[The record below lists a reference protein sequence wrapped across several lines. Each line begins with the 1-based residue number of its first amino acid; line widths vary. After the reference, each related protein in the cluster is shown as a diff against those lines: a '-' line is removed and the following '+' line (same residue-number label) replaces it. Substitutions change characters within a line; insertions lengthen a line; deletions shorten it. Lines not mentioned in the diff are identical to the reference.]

1 MKITVLIEN
10 SVCRINPNGVKGEHG
25 ISLFIEMNDKKVL
38 FDTGK
43 SGLFYQNAQ
52 KSGIDI
58 SEVDYLFIS
67 HGHFDHGGGLK
78 KFLSVNQKAKIY
90 LHRKA
95 LGKYYAKLLGI
106 IPLYIGL
113 NQKLW
118 QQHQSRF
125 VLLEK
130 DTKITNDLMVIEN
143 FKHRFPIPKGNGSL
157 YEKTDKKLQKDRFLH
172 EIALI
177 LSENDKNV
185 VLTGCSHS
193 GIVNMYHKAQSVLNG
208 QKINAVLGGF
218 HIHNPVTK
226 KNESKSYLDRLS
238 DALRETGATYY
249 TGHCTGE
256 KNYRYLKQYLG
267 DALNTMRTGEII
279 EI

>member
-10 SVCRINPNGVKGEHG
+10 SVCQINPENVKGEHG
-25 ISLFIEMNDKKVL
+25 ISLHIEMKDKNVL

-52 KSGIDI
+52 KLGIDI

-78 KFLSVNQKAKIY
+78 KFLQVNQKAKIY

-95 LGKYYAKLLGI
+95 LGKYYAKILGI

-113 NQKLW
+113 NKKLW
-118 QQHQSRF
+118 QEHQDRF
-125 VLLEK
+125 TLLDS
-130 DTKITNDLMVIEN
+130 DTQILNNLTVIGGFE
-143 FKHRFPIPKGNGSL
+143 HRFPIPKGNSSL
-157 YEKTDKKLQKDRFLH
+157 YEKKDKKLQKDRFLH

-177 LSENDKNV
+177 INENDKNV
-185 VLTGCSHS
+185 LLTGCSHS
-193 GIVNMYHKAQSVLNG
+193 GIVNMYEKAVKILKG
-208 QKINAVLGGF
+208 QKIDAVLGGF
-218 HIHNPVTK
+218 HIHNPVSK
-226 KNESKSYLDRLS
+226 KNESKTYLDRLAK
-238 DALRETGATYY
+238 ALQETGATYY

-256 KNYRYLKQYLG
+256 KNYKYLQQSLHTK
-267 DALNTMRTGEII
+267 LNTMRTGEVI